1 VADWSLETVPA
12 VAVKLAL
19 LAPDSTVTEPGTV
32 KAAALL
38 ESDTTEFALTDF
50 DITTVQDDEAPDP
63 NVPGKHETDVS
74 TAGETREIDVV
85 CDAPL

>member
-19 LAPDSTVTEPGTV
+19 LAPDNTVTVPGTV

-38 ESDTTEFALTDF
+38 ESDTTAFAFTDF
-50 DITTVQDDEAPDP
+50 DIVTVQDDDAPDP
-63 NVPGKHETDVS
+63 NVPGKHETDVNT
-74 TAGETREIDVV
+74 TAETREIDVV
-85 CDAPL
+85 